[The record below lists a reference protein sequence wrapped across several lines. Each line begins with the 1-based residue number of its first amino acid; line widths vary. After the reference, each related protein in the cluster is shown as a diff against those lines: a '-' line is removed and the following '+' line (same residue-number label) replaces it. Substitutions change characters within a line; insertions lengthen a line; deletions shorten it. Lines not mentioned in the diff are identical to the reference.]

1 MVTLTDTTLGTMIQ
15 SYRTQKNFL
24 MFLVLYILVGCGPRL
39 VYPHL
44 DWLIPWYISDYIS
57 LDSTQKNMLQ
67 QRLIKQLDWHCRTQL
82 PAYAELLRAIGRD
95 FANAEEP
102 LTYSKIQI
110 YYKRMMEL
118 WKELM
123 KQIGPDINDIMSTAS
138 DAQIDELFDNL
149 SKQNQEFKE
158 EYVDPPI
165 QQLNENRQKR
175 VIKRLKY
182 WISDLTSDQKAAVAS
197 WNKQLVPLAADWL
210 QNREIVQAEA
220 RRLLSQRDKDSEFR
234 TKLLEIIVNPE
245 KMRSP
250 AYQAKIDTNMD
261 ITFNFIL
268 QLDRMLTPRQR
279 SYLLKRLDSL
289 AADFDKLSCDPTDIP
304 KVRGSGFKGSEVSQP

>member
-15 SYRTQKNFL
+15 SYRTKKNFL
-24 MFLVLYILVGCGPRL
+24 MFLVLFILVGCGPRL

-82 PAYAELLRAIGRD
+82 PAYAELLRAIGQD

-158 EYVDPPI
+158 KYVDPPI

-175 VIKRLKY
+175 VLKRLKY

-220 RRLLSQRDKDSEFR
+220 RRLLSQRDKDPEFR

-279 SYLLKRLDSL
+279 SHLLKRLDSL

-304 KVRGSGFKGSEVSQP
+304 KVRGSGLKGSEVSQP